1 MLPLQMLALPATAS
15 VSLEPHTSTECLD
28 KPLYLRSPIAPI
40 SFRAQAGGEVGEK
53 NQYLLL
59 MKFSHTDFNEGP
71 NLHLKVTKG

>member
-53 NQYLLL
+53 NQ
-59 MKFSHTDFNEGP
+59 
-71 NLHLKVTKG
+71 